1 MILKT
6 ASRAINQDM
15 LDEYTSRNNQALIS
29 LVNDH
34 NVELRKLPDDVLA
47 EFKRITKELLVEM
60 TQEDESSKKIY
71 ESLSNFQKNV
81 SQYHEISEEA
91 IYELR

>member
-1 MILKT
+1 MIKKT
-6 ASRAINQDM
+6 LLFIITV
-15 LDEYTSRNNQALIS
+15 LLS
-29 LVNDH
+29 LNTHAQKIDKVRKVDKDK
-34 NVELRKLPDDVLA
+34 VEL
-47 EFKRITKELLVEM
+47 T
-60 TQEDESSKKIY
+60 EDELSKKIY